1 MINKLRGIF
10 FKSDFALIASG
21 GNPLSNQLLSSGGFS
36 VNSSYFIDKSTGL
49 GFIFTANSGNYS
61 KGSRRRQFA
70 WLLLFAIFYPLL
82 GLYALHSRGDLAWG
96 DVLRAIIFYVP
107 LCLGIVVISSFGLF
121 CPLRAVTLVYNL
133 EHGLLG
139 KGYFTCMHP
148 LIFNCEQNLF
158 SAQHARIAS
167 LRQRIIIN
175 VLLIMVLLV
184 VRFSPVFMWLKSKVI
199 LSLVLSLAAS
209 NIVMFAVYFAFSAA
223 IFASTLL
230 LIGTIHASNL
240 TAYASA
246 KYDRVLAHHVA
257 LHVGLLVVVCGYLAL
272 MAYSGVLIAAPVLLA
287 NIISVMSIGAT
298 LLLHYWYFKAE
309 AQDLVR
315 LMLSGEYMFKSEPIV
330 AVLSN
335 RQKLELLERRELS
348 WWSNIY
354 FRFTGRGKVR
364 ALIASYHL
372 EIEAAYKDY
381 DWFSGIYTC
390 TVITASMAN
399 LMAKIR
405 RVNNEV
411 ANKGDKDLLQQQ
423 LKQAYLEANGA
434 VAVQIYYNYS
444 YNSSYQNL
452 CGTYEGYLKL
462 LDEKK
467 GMIELEMKKD
477 YAECGYE
484 ASALSFDQ
492 SLAKYMGVIKGLHA
506 ILSIKDDLGSYEDE
520 AYAEP
525 RRYKQS
531 LGEDSSVLLLPGRE
545 EIRATWA
552 NFDRK
557 GILQKELGAINS
569 HRQYIEKKLEAIRA
583 VNQHAKNSMLL
594 EMASCEHKLLASSW
608 LYSGYYCYKLRALYV
623 SHYNLPADIFTGS
636 VVRELAVANQ
646 AIRARAPL
654 YDDLIAALVL
664 KLSKLESLKLESAEV
679 LLQPDIANKEIL
691 DQAKASYK
699 ERLSK
704 TRLKFGEQLLA
715 EAENKG
721 ISSPKRFMARFRY
734 YIGGY
739 FIKANIIHVIFYA
752 CCAIKN
758 NLSQNVALVCSSY
771 QKKYSIDFVY
781 DSTDSN
787 IKAFL
792 LPCLIS
798 LLQCFVDLVCFPV
811 FACCSFL
818 LSLYNSYK
826 LWLPSLDRPK
836 FSYILLSML
845 FTIIIVA
852 LQIVIDAIC
861 LPLFAVSYPV
871 YCSFY
876 YLSEA
881 YNKSYKELL
890 LKELHN
896 LSDNQDDTQAKIVG
910 PGDGVAS
917 LDLEYSGDKGDD
929 NHPVWLDN
937 TGVDESPVWLDKES
951 VGSSSNSAFFDVGG
965 EGGSD
970 RCEV

>member
-1 MINKLRGIF
+1 MINKLRGVF

-82 GLYALHSRGDLAWG
+82 GLYALHRRGDLAWG

-133 EHGLLG
+133 EHGLLD
-139 KGYFTCMHP
+139 KGYFPCMRP

-184 VRFSPVFMWLKSKVI
+184 VRFSPVFIWLKSKVI

-223 IFASTLL
+223 IFASILL
-230 LIGTIHASNL
+230 LIGTIQASNL

-246 KYDRVLAHHVA
+246 KYDRVLAHHVV

-287 NIISVMSIGAT
+287 NIMSVMSIGAT

-348 WWSNIY
+348 WLSNIY

-372 EIEAAYKDY
+372 EIEAAYKDD
-381 DWFSGIYTC
+381 DWFSDIYTR

-405 RVNNEV
+405 RVDNEV
-411 ANKGDKDLLQQQ
+411 ANKGEKDLLQQQ

-434 VAVQIYYNYS
+434 VAVQSYYNDS
-444 YNSSYQNL
+444 YNSSYQDL

-467 GMIELEMKKD
+467 GMIAYEMKKD
-477 YAECGYE
+477 YVACGYE

-506 ILSIKDDLGSYEDE
+506 ILSIKDDLESYTDDLGSYTDDLGSYEDE
-520 AYAEP
+520 ACAKL
-525 RRYKQS
+525 RSYKQR
-531 LGEDSSVLLLPGRE
+531 LGEDNSFLFE
-545 EIRATWA
+545 A
-552 NFDRK
+552 NSDRK

-569 HRQYIEKKLEAIRA
+569 HRKYIKEKLEAIRA
-583 VNQHAKNSMLL
+583 VNQHANNSILL
-594 EMASCEHKLLASSW
+594 EMAFCEHKLLASSW
-608 LYSGYYCYKLRALYV
+608 IYSGYYCYKLRALYV
-623 SHYNLPADIFTGS
+623 SHYNLPAGIFTGS

-646 AIRARAPL
+646 ATRARATF
-654 YDDLIAALVL
+654 YDDLIAVLVL
-664 KLSKLESLKLESAEV
+664 KLSKLESSKLESTEV
-679 LLQPDIANKEIL
+679 LLQPDIANKEIVGR
-691 DQAKASYK
+691 AKASYK
-699 ERLSK
+699 EHLSK
-704 TRLKFGEQLLA
+704 TRLKFGEHLLA

-758 NLSQNVALVCSSY
+758 NLSQNFALVCSSY
-771 QKKYSIDFVY
+771 RNKSSIDFVC
-781 DSTDSN
+781 DSADSN

-798 LLQCFVDLVCFPV
+798 LLQCFVDLVCFPI

-836 FSYILLSML
+836 FSYILLSVL

-861 LPLFAVSYPV
+861 LPMFAVSYPV

-876 YLSEA
+876 YLSEV
-881 YNKSYKELL
+881 YNKLHEDLQSLEERRLNELD
-890 LKELHN
+890 N
-896 LSDNQDDTQAKIVG
+896 LYDNTQIVG
-910 PGDGVAS
+910 PGYGVAS
-917 LDLEYSGDKGDD
+917 PDLQYSGYKGCD
-929 NHPVWLDN
+929 NKSEFL
-937 TGVDESPVWLDKES
+937 E
-951 VGSSSNSAFFDVGG
+951 DVGG
-965 EGGSD
+965 EDDSD

>member
-1 MINKLRGIF
+1 MT
-10 FKSDFALIASG
+10 
-21 GNPLSNQLLSSGGFS
+21 S

-139 KGYFTCMHP
+139 KGYFPCMHP

-158 SAQHARIAS
+158 SAQYARIAS

-175 VLLIMVLLV
+175 VLLIIVLLV

-223 IFASTLL
+223 IFASILL
-230 LIGTIHASNL
+230 LIGTIQASNL
-240 TAYASA
+240 TTYASA
-246 KYDRVLAHHVA
+246 KYDIVLAHHVA

-315 LMLSGEYMFKSEPIV
+315 LMLSGEYMFKSEPIF

-372 EIEAAYKDY
+372 EIEAAYKD
-381 DWFSGIYTC
+381 DELFSDIYTC

-405 RVNNEV
+405 RVDNEV

-434 VAVQIYYNYS
+434 VAVQRYYNYS

-467 GMIELEMKKD
+467 GMIELEMEKD
-477 YAECGYE
+477 YAACGYE

-492 SLAKYMGVIKGLHA
+492 GLAEYTVVIQGLHA
-506 ILSIKDDLGSYEDE
+506 ILSIKDDLESYEDK
-520 AYAEP
+520 ACAEL
-525 RRYKQS
+525 RSYKQS
-531 LGEDSSVLLLPGRE
+531 LGEDNSFLLLPGRE
-545 EIRATWA
+545 EVRSTWA

-557 GILQKELGAINS
+557 GILQKELGDIDI
-569 HRQYIEKKLEAIRA
+569 HRQYIEEKLEAIRA
-583 VNQHAKNSMLL
+583 VNQHANNSILL

-623 SHYNLPADIFTGS
+623 LHYNLPAGIFTGS

-646 AIRARAPL
+646 AIRARATF

-664 KLSKLESLKLESAEV
+664 KLSKLEPLKLESAEV

-704 TRLKFGEQLLA
+704 TRLRFGEQLLA

-752 CCAIKN
+752 CCSIKN

-771 QKKYSIDFVY
+771 RKNSSYRKKSSIDFFC

-818 LSLYNSYK
+818 LSLYNRYK

-836 FSYILLSML
+836 FSYILLSVL

-861 LPLFAVSYPV
+861 LPMFAVSYPV
-871 YCSFY
+871 YCGFY

-881 YNKSYKELL
+881 YNKLHEDLRSLEERLLNELD
-890 LKELHN
+890 N
-896 LSDNQDDTQAKIVG
+896 LQIVG
-910 PGDGVAS
+910 QKDGVPS
-917 LDLEYSGDKGDD
+917 LSLGHSGNKGDD
-929 NHPVWLDN
+929 NHFERPDN
-937 TGVDESPVWLDKES
+937 GP
-951 VGSSSNSAFFDVGG
+951 VGSSSNSALF
-965 EGGSD
+965 GGSNEGD
-970 RCEV
+970 SSRCEV